1 MRWIACGEWP
11 NVRRKVCLIL
21 SCLRSPYLGNHLN
34 GVASLSSPYEY
45 TRDLKNTSRILFSYP
60 MDTTARSLC

>member
-34 GVASLSSPYEY
+34 GVASAIEHVRIHERPQKYFP
-45 TRDLKNTSRILFSYP
+45 NTFSYP